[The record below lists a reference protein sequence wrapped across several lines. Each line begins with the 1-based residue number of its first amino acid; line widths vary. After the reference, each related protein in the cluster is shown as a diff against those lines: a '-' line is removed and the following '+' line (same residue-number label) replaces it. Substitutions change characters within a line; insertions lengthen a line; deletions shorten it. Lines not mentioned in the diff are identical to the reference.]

1 MRPDDSTRPTGAGRR
16 PSGAVIVLLFFGLV
30 PALIGLLLGATRA
43 GVANFFPWMTGIL
56 FWVASSVAAWA
67 CLFAG
72 SSVAGVLLRPWR
84 PPLWLILLVG
94 ALFGSTVARYC
105 VFGVVVLL
113 GDHMLAGRTPQPLP
127 PFELSAEFVVRYLQG
142 WTGVFATWVAVGLLF
157 DRWFGFPRYSREA
170 DSAVPS
176 RPTAL
181 PEEAAAVTS
190 PAVPAAAAPAAPAT
204 DAPSSLLD
212 RLPEKLGRHVVAL
225 EAEDHYVRVH
235 TDRGST
241 LVLARLSDAIEELA
255 TLDGVRVHRSWWAR
269 REAVARVTV
278 NGKGLLL
285 TLTTGLQ
292 VPVSQ
297 AYKEVARQAG
307 LSPGRTER
315 SADVATGS
323 RPGG

>member
-1 MRPDDSTRPTGAGRR
+1 MRPTGVARR
-16 PSGAVIVLLFFGLV
+16 PFSVVVAMLFFGLV

-43 GVANFFPWMTGIL
+43 GVAIYFPWVTGIV
-56 FWVASSVAAWA
+56 FWVAASAAAWA
-67 CLFAG
+67 CLYAG
-72 SSVAGVLLRPWR
+72 SAIAGVLLRPWR

-94 ALFGSTVARYC
+94 ALLGSAVARYC
-105 VFGVVVLL
+105 IFGVVVLL
-113 GDHMLAGRTPQPLP
+113 GDHMVAGRTPQPLP
-127 PFELSAEFVVRYLQG
+127 PFELSTEFAVRYLQG
-142 WTGVFATWVAVGLLF
+142 WTGVFATWTAVGLLF

-170 DSAVPS
+170 DSGGPSQSATRPGEATAV
-176 RPTAL
+176 A
-181 PEEAAAVTS
+181 S
-190 PAVPAAAAPAAPAT
+190 PAASTAPSPAAPT
-204 DAPSSLLD
+204 TQVPSSLLD
-212 RLPEKLGRHVVAL
+212 RLPERLGRHVVAL

-235 TDRGST
+235 TDRGSA

-255 TLDGVRVHRSWWAR
+255 ALDGVRVHRSWWAR
-269 REAVARVTV
+269 REAVASVAV

-307 LSPGRTER
+307 LSAGRGQRIGE
-315 SADVATGS
+315 VAAGS